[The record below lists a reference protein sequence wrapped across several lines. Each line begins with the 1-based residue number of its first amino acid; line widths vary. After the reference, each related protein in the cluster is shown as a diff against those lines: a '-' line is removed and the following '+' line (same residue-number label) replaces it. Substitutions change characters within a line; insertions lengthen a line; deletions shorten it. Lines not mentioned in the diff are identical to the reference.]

1 MGEGVPGRAAA
12 ALEGV
17 LTLFSSRS
25 PEGKHAANGSLW
37 REREGGRER
46 LGGLEQVFFLLW
58 EVAEHILGNHFM
70 LLGSGALFGFSLVVL
85 IVW

>member
-1 MGEGVPGRAAA
+1 MGEGIPGRAAA
-12 ALEGV
+12 ALGGV
-17 LTLFSSRS
+17 LTPFPSKS
-25 PEGKHAANGSLW
+25 PQCKHAANRSLW
-37 REREGGRER
+37 REREGER
-46 LGGLEQVFFLLW
+46 LGGLEQVFFFLW